1 MQKKFEPFETKNN
14 VLMSD
19 SLKDEISFEQQYED
33 ITKKKKN
40 TLSNVKFIF
49 QVSDSLLEINVKKFN
64 INKIKLEYNQELLK
78 YLLDKFIVE
87 KFETNIAFILK
98 IDDLEILREEKVFD
112 ISFTKKSIELQFL
125 NTY

>member
-33 ITKKKKN
+33 ITKKKN

-49 QVSDSLLEINVKKFN
+49 QISDSLLEINVKKFN